1 MTESESNKS
10 INNYL
15 YNDEIN
21 FADVFKFFKRNY
33 KFISIFTFLTILIS
47 IFHSLRIKPTWI
59 GEFQIVLASQKKQQ
73 SRFERLFGGA
83 SFLSGLGSNDID
95 TGTEVEI
102 LKSPLVM
109 KPVFNLYK
117 ELNKED
123 NGEIKKYIYKDWI
136 KSKFDIELVE
146 ETVVLNI
153 KYKDKNKQN
162 IIPILTSVSN
172 QYQNYSGRERDI
184 SLINSIAYVND
195 QIKKKKEENK
205 NSLQELQKFSLENNL
220 GGLDGMIPMNLS
232 DDSDN
237 PIDMDKIYM
246 SASERYSSHRQ
257 LLDGLEA
264 ELIEKSTFYK
274 PNSVPIV
281 TLKKKIETLKDSLK
295 RPSEILLRYRELSRQ
310 AIIDETALLN
320 LERQKSFLEIKKLET
335 TKPWDVITSPIL
347 QETQFAPNKTSI
359 VQFWATVGFILSTIF
374 ASINEFKTG
383 RIFSKFRLKKI
394 IPFKLLKSFKYEK
407 YSFNSEELDILSAT
421 CFSNKNKTHNLITLV
436 DKCNTKRDQSIKREL
451 IFQRLANFSDPL
463 NNVIN
468 EFAQKVKGN
477 SRATSIVKAN
487 IKKLKNAMENDKNHN
502 DAYKQFLNELKNK
515 DDSCKLE
522 LITDLSKV
530 KSNDVNYILIKE
542 GSTNFQQ
549 LSNFLD
555 DISLSK
561 IKISGWFFLSD

>member
-1 MTESESNKS
+1 M
-10 INNYL
+10 
-15 YNDEIN
+15 
-21 FADVFKFFKRNY
+21 
-33 KFISIFTFLTILIS
+33 
-47 IFHSLRIKPTWI
+47 
-59 GEFQIVLASQKKQQ
+59 
-73 SRFERLFGGA
+73 FGGA
-83 SFLSGLGSNDID
+83 SFLSGLGSNNID

-320 LERQKSFLEIKKLET
+320 LERQNLLEIK
-335 TKPWDVITSPIL
+335 
-347 QETQFAPNKTSI
+347 N
-359 VQFWATVGFILSTIF
+359 
-374 ASINEFKTG
+374 
-383 RIFSKFRLKKI
+383 
-394 IPFKLLKSFKYEK
+394 
-407 YSFNSEELDILSAT
+407 
-421 CFSNKNKTHNLITLV
+421 
-436 DKCNTKRDQSIKREL
+436 
-451 IFQRLANFSDPL
+451 
-463 NNVIN
+463 
-468 EFAQKVKGN
+468 
-477 SRATSIVKAN
+477 
-487 IKKLKNAMENDKNHN
+487 
-502 DAYKQFLNELKNK
+502 
-515 DDSCKLE
+515 
-522 LITDLSKV
+522 
-530 KSNDVNYILIKE
+530 
-542 GSTNFQQ
+542 
-549 LSNFLD
+549 
-555 DISLSK
+555 
-561 IKISGWFFLSD
+561 